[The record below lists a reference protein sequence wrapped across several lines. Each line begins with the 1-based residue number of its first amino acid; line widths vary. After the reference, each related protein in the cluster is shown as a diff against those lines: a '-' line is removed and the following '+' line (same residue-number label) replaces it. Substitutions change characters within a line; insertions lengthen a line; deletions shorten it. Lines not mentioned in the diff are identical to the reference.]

1 MAEQDPPEAIA
12 RVEVTGELDPHA
24 VEAIRLEIR
33 RLARRHGVEVK
44 ECRQEATDP

>member
-1 MAEQDPPEAIA
+1 MAEQDPSEAIA